1 MPLLFCYL
9 PAIVWM
15 GMIAVVLDATR
26 EDFDERN
33 DAQRISD
40 PVDLTLDGSVIR
52 FGLPLAR

>member
-1 MPLLFCYL
+1 MPLLFYYL

-40 PVDLTLDGSVIR
+40 PVDLTLDGSLIR